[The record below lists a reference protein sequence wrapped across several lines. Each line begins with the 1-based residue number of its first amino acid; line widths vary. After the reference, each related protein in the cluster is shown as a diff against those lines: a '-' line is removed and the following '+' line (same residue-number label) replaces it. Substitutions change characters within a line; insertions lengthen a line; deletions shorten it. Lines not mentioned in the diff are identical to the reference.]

1 MNEISIGS
9 HVLAT
14 ASDHVLPSLYR
25 AKWTSPAAVTV
36 QRHTVRALNVNLFA
50 FHGGYAD
57 FFCGENQLQIVICV
71 KIPEGDA
78 LHDDSSH
85 MVEGR
90 EQPLPGWSLDLLK
103 MLDNLVLRHAA
114 RPQLKHRHV
123 HLPSAEYATDA
134 IPLCAKK

>member
-1 MNEISIGS
+1 M
-9 HVLAT
+9 
-14 ASDHVLPSLYR
+14 
-25 AKWTSPAAVTV
+25 
-36 QRHTVRALNVNLFA
+36 QRHTVRTLNVNLFA
-50 FHGGYAD
+50 FHGGCAD

-90 EQPLPGWSLDLLK
+90 EQPLPGWSLDFLE
-103 MLDNLVLRHAA
+103 MLDNLVLRHDA
-114 RPQLKHRHV
+114 RQLKHRHV